1 MTEQNR
7 LSEAPLN
14 FASTNEAFFNE
25 SAQSYNQRPNVDQHV
40 KVLVSLFT
48 AYADLFASD
57 KEPTMTMMD
66 FACGTGLISKALQD
80 YTKRIVGVDISQ
92 AMVDEYN
99 KTFAGSGR
107 DISARCVNLLE
118 EPNMLGEKFDIVVCA
133 SAYHH
138 FEDVDA
144 YTRSLVAHLKPGGSL
159 LVADLVKP
167 ESASDDGNPSLAHD
181 GDHHHGHHDGS
192 QAHQHAHAPVRG
204 HADLFPKE
212 VHHIVA
218 HRGGFS
224 KEDMERTFKAAGLE
238 EFSMKATSSSAQITM
253 HGRHVRLFVARG
265 NVKRDAPPAD

>member
-1 MTEQNR
+1 
-7 LSEAPLN
+7 
-14 FASTNEAFFNE
+14 
-25 SAQSYNQRPNVDQHV
+25 
-40 KVLVSLFT
+40 
-48 AYADLFASD
+48 
-57 KEPTMTMMD
+57 MTMMD

-99 KTFAGSGR
+99 KTFADSGR

-118 EPNMLGEKFDIVVCA
+118 GPNALGEKFDIIVCA

-138 FEDVDA
+138 FADVDA
-144 YTRSLVAHLKPGGSL
+144 YTRTLVSHLKPGGSL

-167 ESASDDGNPSLAHD
+167 ESTSDDKSPPPAHG
-181 GDHHHGHHDGS
+181 GDHHHHHHHGHHDGG
-192 QAHQHAHAPVRG
+192 QAHQHTHAPNHG

-238 EFSMKATSSSAQITM
+238 DFSMKATSSSAQITM

-265 NVKRDAPPAD
+265 NVRRDTPPVD